1 MRLVTCGSICP
12 NPGPDSTNAN
22 LGRRKQRCQPK
33 LCNIKIA
40 HLNIHSLKNREH
52 YMLAKE
58 IVLAKKLDI
67 FTVSETWLDDT
78 ASDLEVEFAG
88 FNIYRLDREPKV
100 GGGVCVFVK
109 QDFKV
114 DHLYD
119 LSRYC

>member
-1 MRLVTCGSICP
+1 
-12 NPGPDSTNAN
+12 
-22 LGRRKQRCQPK
+22 
-33 LCNIKIA
+33 
-40 HLNIHSLKNREH
+40 
-52 YMLAKE
+52 MLAKE

-67 FTVSETWLDDT
+67 FTVRETWLDNT